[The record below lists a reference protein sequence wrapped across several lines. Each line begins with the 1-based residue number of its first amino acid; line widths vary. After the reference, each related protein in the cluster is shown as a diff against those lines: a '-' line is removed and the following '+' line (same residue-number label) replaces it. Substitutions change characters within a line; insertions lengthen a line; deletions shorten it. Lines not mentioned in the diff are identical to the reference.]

1 MESASCMT
9 SEQQNSNLFL
19 KSLAFIERTTAK
31 ISGICVTLM
40 MIFTTLDV
48 FLRYMF
54 NSPIKGNYEFQEIML
69 VCVAFLGLSYVQSQR
84 LHIVMD
90 LLPEFLSDE
99 NQLII
104 RILGDTIFIF
114 IAFLITWQTGIQT
127 WMAYTKIGRAHV

>member
-69 VCVAFLGLSYVQSQR
+69 VCV
-84 LHIVMD
+84 
-90 LLPEFLSDE
+90 
-99 NQLII
+99 
-104 RILGDTIFIF
+104 
-114 IAFLITWQTGIQT
+114 
-127 WMAYTKIGRAHV
+127 YTSLWIYCPNFYQMKTN